1 MLKPLAEVVEP
12 GADFFVEDI
21 ALTAIVFDANDD
33 DVTLWV
39 TTVFD
44 DELHFFHLAASFAN
58 LSTLLRLAG
67 DRGSAID
74 LEVANALSGE
84 ADDND
89 EDDDEADESAS
100 TKTGSEKAAVE
111 DAAENSNDE
120 TAETDEADEA
130 DEDDED
136 DDMLY
141 PTLLEYVTE
150 ERPPVLLPGV
160 ALKVAFTYTDE
171 TDTET
176 AFNIFA
182 LEGIYL
188 HIT

>member
-44 DELHFFHLAASFAN
+44 DELHFFHLAASFADLN
-58 LSTLLRLAG
+58 TLLRLAG
-67 DRGSAID
+67 ERGSAID

-84 ADDND
+84 PQ
-89 EDDDEADESAS
+89 EAEEA
-100 TKTGSEKAAVE
+100 E
-111 DAAENSNDE
+111 DAAEGHAPTDLMSANNEEGQEDE
-120 TAETDEADEA
+120 
-130 DEDDED
+130 DEDDEND
-136 DDMLY
+136 DDDHLY

-160 ALKVAFTYTDE
+160 ALKLAFTYTDE
-171 TDTET
+171 TDTEA
-176 AFNIFA
+176 AFNIFT